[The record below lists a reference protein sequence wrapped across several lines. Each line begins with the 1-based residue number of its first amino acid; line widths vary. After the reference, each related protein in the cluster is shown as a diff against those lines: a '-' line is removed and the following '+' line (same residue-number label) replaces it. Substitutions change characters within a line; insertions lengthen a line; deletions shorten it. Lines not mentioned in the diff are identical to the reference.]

1 MHIYTY
7 VYTLL
12 AWVSLCLFVL
22 VSWCLFVCLTVCI
35 QQINV
40 KPPNK
45 SGPNSVW
52 DLTCLNGCLKLQ
64 KKCVQKYFNLESC
77 LYFKTPLK
85 KRELIFLYFVFCT
98 VIPIYLWNKKAIFRE
113 PYQFLMLNNCYISC
127 LLDYLT
133 AKLSPFPKIYRYL
146 CRILSASY
154 DHVNY

>member
-12 AWVSLCLFVL
+12 ALVSLCLFVL

-52 DLTCLNGCLKLQ
+52 DLTWLNGCLKLQ
-64 KKCVQKYFNLESC
+64 KNVSKSILILNLVYNSKH
-77 LYFKTPLK
+77 LSRKGHWFFY
-85 KRELIFLYFVFCT
+85 ILYFVLWYPYTCE
-98 VIPIYLWNKKAIFRE
+98 IKRRYLGNF
-113 PYQFLMLNNCYISC
+113 QFLMLNNCYISC

-154 DHVNY
+154 DHANY